1 MATLKSPNKVV
12 ARLLDRTSSPV
23 YILNAEFVVIYAN
36 PACADWVGVEIK
48 TLIGSKCIFSSDSV
62 GTPVE
67 TRIQGLCPPPDA
79 VELFSNSAPNFK
91 SISVSALDSKNQQS
105 WRQAMLHAF
114 LDDDQNQIGILLICS
129 PAASLQPP
137 STDPVSCS
145 VETERLHSA
154 LASIRTQTDRIYGM
168 NSLVGTSPYAHRL
181 RRQVKLAIEADAD
194 LLIVGPQGSGKE
206 HLARTIHSCRNRNT
220 SSELLPFHCSIA
232 DQPMIQHNIK
242 EIVASRTP
250 AGFHDDSQEQD
261 WLLLL
266 DVDRLGESAQ
276 NEILGFF
283 QLPNFPLRTIA
294 TASES
299 LIELAKA
306 SRYSMDLA
314 LHLSTM
320 TLPLVSLSER
330 LVDVPLLAQA
340 LLERENFRRD
350 KQLSGFSKSA
360 MQQLVEF
367 HWPENLDQLNRTIQ
381 AAARKANAAQITEQ
395 DLPDDFVQA
404 IKALRIG
411 QISETEIQLDQYLEK
426 VEKEL
431 IARALRQARNN
442 KSKAAKLLGI
452 SRPKLLR
459 RLQHLELETSQ
470 PSTPTES
477 NVDDQLAPSDFKE
490 LD

>member
-1 MATLKSPNKVV
+1 
-12 ARLLDRTSSPV
+12 
-23 YILNAEFVVIYAN
+23 
-36 PACADWVGVEIK
+36 
-48 TLIGSKCIFSSDSV
+48 
-62 GTPVE
+62 
-67 TRIQGLCPPPDA
+67 
-79 VELFSNSAPNFK
+79 
-91 SISVSALDSKNQQS
+91 
-105 WRQAMLHAF
+105 
-114 LDDDQNQIGILLICS
+114 
-129 PAASLQPP
+129 
-137 STDPVSCS
+137 
-145 VETERLHSA
+145 LHSA

-181 RRQVKLAIEADAD
+181 RRQVKLAIETEAD

-250 AGFHDDSQEQD
+250 SGFHDDPQEQD

-306 SRYSMDLA
+306 GRYSMELA

-320 TLPLVSLSER
+320 TLTLVSLSER

-395 DLPDDFVQA
+395 DLPDDFIQA

-411 QISETEIQLDQYLEK
+411 QFSETEIQLDQYLEK

-470 PSTPTES
+470 PSTPTDS
-477 NVDDQLAPSDFKE
+477 NADEQLAPSDFKE